1 MEFICKQGPAEVW
14 FQFIVVLTAAIL
26 AVIVSII
33 VDKARSDYPTIISMD
48 GLWFLMGCIIILF
61 KRLEGPSSENIFHA

>member
-1 MEFICKQGPAEVW
+1 MDSFCNKDPLKVW

-33 VDKARSDYPTIISMD
+33 VDKARSDTQLSFPWTVC
-48 GLWFLMGCIIILF
+48 GFLWGVLAKLKAG
-61 KRLEGPSSENIFHA
+61 